1 MALGRRRS
9 GGVCRDAPSI
19 PTRPIKGGVCCEA
32 GSRMTLL
39 AIASH
44 TFAIALGIVPTPTG
58 LNSDRYDDETR
69 TGCKSP
75 RMGRHHRVVVVVH
88 LRAVVYRGL
97 LLCEIAGLQ
106 CAQLLCEG

>member
-1 MALGRRRS
+1 
-9 GGVCRDAPSI
+9 
-19 PTRPIKGGVCCEA
+19 
-32 GSRMTLL
+32 MTLL

-44 TFAIALGIVPTPTG
+44 PFAIALGIAPTPTG

-88 LRAVVYRGL
+88 HRAVVYRGGRSL
-97 LLCEIAGLQ
+97 HTTTEHTTKQQKHKKKNHKTHPQNTRRQTKTALAE
-106 CAQLLCEG
+106 